1 MKKIMTISG
10 AVLLAAASLGFAGGL
25 EELRT
30 AAGPGIEAT
39 ADAGLPMPSAGFAAM
54 KDYGTA
60 RIFVTA
66 PGGVRASVG
75 AAYAARKDSYF
86 CTELSW
92 NEGSMER
99 VPKRIYPEFAAQN
112 GLITVPGA
120 MDGGC
125 DYGRVSE
132 GSLSLA
138 IPGRAEA
145 YSSLAITRGGVSGE
159 EQSVVC
165 ELIQAGNSAGAQLY
179 CRGELRLDASG
190 QARVRVT
197 LKETG
202 KSKAAEALGV
212 PEDPKDISGDKL
224 VQFGS
229 VCELGQNRA
238 DAVSRAAQLLNEPFV
253 RLRTNVN
260 VWTSAGTFAGNYVR
274 APYRVIGEATVSK
287 ISSIARYNWLA
298 CLPVQG
304 SLR

>member
-30 AAGPGIEAT
+30 AAGPGIEAS
-39 ADAGLPMPSAGFAAM
+39 ADAGLPMPSKSGFVVTE
-54 KDYGTA
+54 DYGTA
-60 RIFVTA
+60 RIFVKAT
-66 PGGVRASVG
+66 GGVRASVG
-75 AAYAARKDSYF
+75 AAYTARKDSYF

-120 MDGGC
+120 MAGGC
-125 DYGRVSE
+125 DYGRASE
-132 GSLSLA
+132 GSLSLS

-145 YSSLAITRGGVSGE
+145 YSSLALIRGGVSGE

-165 ELIQAGNSAGAQLY
+165 EIIQAGNSAGEQLY
-179 CRGELRLDASG
+179 CRGDVRLDASG

-197 LKETG
+197 LKEAG
-202 KSKAAEALGV
+202 KSKAAEALSV

-229 VCELGQNRA
+229 VCALGQNQA
-238 DAVSRAAQLLNEPFV
+238 DAVSRASLVLNEPFV
-253 RLRTNVN
+253 RLRTDVN
-260 VWTSAGTFAGNYVR
+260 AWNGGAFSGTYVR

-287 ISSIARYNWLA
+287 VSSIAKYNWVA
-298 CLPVQG
+298 CIPVQG
-304 SLR
+304 SPR

>member
-1 MKKIMTISG
+1 MIISG

-25 EELRT
+25 EELRN
-30 AAGPGIEAT
+30 AAGPGIEA
-39 ADAGLPMPSAGFAAM
+39 ASDAMLPLPSKASAATGNH
-54 KDYGTA
+54 GTA

-66 PGGVRASVG
+66 PGGFRASVS

-112 GLITVPGA
+112 GLITLPGA
-120 MDGGC
+120 VDGGC
-125 DYGRVSE
+125 DYARVSE
-132 GSLSLA
+132 GSLSFS

-145 YSSLAITRGGVSGE
+145 YSSLAIMRGGVSGE
-159 EQSVVC
+159 EQNVVC
-165 ELIQAGNSAGAQLY
+165 EIIRAGNSAGEQLY

-197 LKETG
+197 LKESG
-202 KSKAAEALGV
+202 RSKAPEALSV
-212 PEDPKDISGDKL
+212 PWDPKDISGDKL

-229 VCELGQNRA
+229 VCELGQNQA

-253 RLRTNVN
+253 RQRNDVN
-260 VWTSAGTFAGNYVR
+260 AWNGGSFAGTYVR

-287 ISSIARYNWLA
+287 VSSIAKYNWVA
-298 CLPVQG
+298 CIPVQG
-304 SLR
+304 SPR